1 MTYESPLLD
10 RIDGPEDLTGLDAAA
25 LARLAGEIRERII
38 SVVSRNGG
46 HLASN
51 LGVVE
56 LAIALHRVFRSPRD
70 TIIWDVGHQCYAH
83 KLLTGRRDAFETLRT
98 TGGISG
104 FPRPSESP
112 HDAVET
118 GHASTAISYG
128 LGLAVGRDL
137 RGGTGRVV
145 AVVGDGALTG
155 GLALAGLNH
164 AGHLAKNLVI
174 VLNDNAM
181 SINPNVG
188 AISAYLGRL
197 TTSRLYQLFRREFDR
212 AVERLPVIGNEI
224 SRYIYLFKKALKAIF
239 FTETLF
245 SDLGFEYAGPI
256 DGHDIAALEQVL
268 GNARRLD
275 RPVVVHVR
283 TRKGRGYPFAEGNPT
298 RFHGV
303 SAFSLLDGAIE
314 ESARPSYSE
323 VFSGIVTRVAREDP
337 RVVGVTAAMAEGTG
351 LAALRREA
359 PSRVFDVGIAEDHA
373 VTFAAGLALAG
384 MRPVVA
390 IYSTFLQRAIDQVV
404 HDVAIPGLPVVIAI
418 DRAGLVSGDGETHQ
432 GVFDLAML
440 RCVPGLAML
449 APAGPVEMEAAF
461 RWAFAAERPVAVRYP
476 RAACTPDSA
485 ELSAPFEP
493 GRGVFVRFHQGEVL
507 IVSVGAL
514 LPEAL
519 RAAHLLAQRG
529 IAADVYNLRF
539 VRPLDEE
546 YLASVLSLYGFA
558 AVVEEGTMH
567 GGVGEAVARLASE
580 RGLDTSLR
588 CLGVPD
594 RFLPQATRD
603 ELLAR
608 CGLDGEGIAHEIE
621 NLVTA
626 GPERRTKG
634 SSALTAGEPRG

>member
-1 MTYESPLLD
+1 MSHEGPLLD
-10 RIDGPEDLTGLDAAA
+10 RIDGPEDLAGLDAAD

-83 KLLTGRRDAFETLRT
+83 KLLTGRRDAFATLRT
-98 TGGISG
+98 AGGISG

-128 LGLAVGRDL
+128 LGLAVGRDM
-137 RGGTGRVV
+137 RGGAGRVV

-181 SINPNVG
+181 SIAPNVG

-197 TTSRLYQLFRREFDR
+197 TTSRMYQLFRREFDR
-212 AVERLPVIGNEI
+212 AVLRVPVIGGEI
-224 SRYIYLFKKALKAIF
+224 SRYIFLLKKALKAIL

-245 SDLGFEYAGPI
+245 SDFGFEYAGPI
-256 DGHDIAALEQVL
+256 DGHDIAALERVL
-268 GNARRLD
+268 ANARRLE

-283 TRKGRGYPFAEGNPT
+283 TRKGRGYRFAEDDPT

-303 SAFSLLDGAIE
+303 SAFSLLDGVIE

-323 VFSGIVTRVAREDP
+323 VFSGIVTRIAREDP

-351 LAALRREA
+351 LAALHREL

-404 HDVAIPGLPVVIAI
+404 HDVAIPGRAVVIAV

-440 RCVPGLAML
+440 RSVPGLAVL

-461 RWAFAAERPVAVRYP
+461 RWAFAAERPVAIRYP
-476 RAACTPDSA
+476 RAACTPDCT

-493 GRGVFVRFHQGEVL
+493 GRGVFVRFHQAEVL

-514 LPEAL
+514 LPGAL
-519 RAAHLLAQRG
+519 RAAHLLARRG
-529 IAADVYNLRF
+529 IAADVYHLRF

-558 AVVEEGTMH
+558 AIAEEGTMH

-580 RGLDTSLR
+580 RGLGTALR
-588 CLGVPD
+588 CFGVPD
-594 RFLPQATRD
+594 RFLPQASRD

-608 CGLDGEGIAHEIE
+608 CGLDGEGIARGIE
-621 NLVTA
+621 NLVTT
-626 GPERRTKG
+626 GPLRRAQG

>member
-1 MTYESPLLD
+1 MSHPSPLLD
-10 RIDGPEDLTGLDAAA
+10 RIDGPEDLAGLDAAD

-38 SVVSRNGG
+38 SVVSQNGG

-56 LAIALHRVFRSPRD
+56 LTIALHRVFQSPRD
-70 TIIWDVGHQCYAH
+70 AIIWDVGHQCYAH
-83 KLLTGRRDAFETLRT
+83 KLLTGRRDAFATLRT
-98 TGGISG
+98 EGGISG

-112 HDAVET
+112 HDPVQT

-128 LGLAVGRDL
+128 LGLAVGREL
-137 RGGTGRVV
+137 HGGKGRVV
-145 AVVGDGALTG
+145 AVVGDGALSG

-212 AVERLPVIGNEI
+212 AVQRLPVIGGEI
-224 SRYIYLFKKALKAIF
+224 SRYIYLLKKGLKAIL

-256 DGHDIAALEQVL
+256 DGHDITALERVL
-268 GNARRLD
+268 ANARRLE

-283 TRKGRGYPFAEGNPT
+283 TRKGRGYSFAENDPT

-303 SAFSLLDGAIE
+303 SAFSLLDGVIE

-323 VFSGIVTRVAREDP
+323 VFSGIITRIAREDP
-337 RVVGVTAAMAEGTG
+337 RVVGVTAAMGEGTG
-351 LAALRREA
+351 LAALGREYPA
-359 PSRVFDVGIAEDHA
+359 RLFDVGIAEDHA

-404 HDVAIPGLPVVIAI
+404 HDVAIPGRPVVLAV

-440 RCVPGLAML
+440 RSVPDLAVL
-449 APAGPVEMEAAF
+449 APAGPAEMEAAF
-461 RWAFAAERPVAVRYP
+461 RWAFAAGRPVAVRYP
-476 RAACTPDSA
+476 RAACTPDSGELA
-485 ELSAPFEP
+485 EPFVP

-507 IVSVGAL
+507 IVAVGAL
-514 LPEAL
+514 LVEAL

-539 VRPLDEE
+539 VRPLDED
-546 YLASVLSLYGFA
+546 YLVSVLSLYNSA
-558 AVVEEGTMH
+558 AVVEEGTRH
-567 GGVGEAVARLASE
+567 GGVGEAVARLAAE
-580 RGLDTSLR
+580 RGCGVTVR

-594 RFLPQATRD
+594 RYLSQASRD
-603 ELLAR
+603 ALLAQ
-608 CGLDGEGIAHEIE
+608 CGLNAAGIAGEVEH
-621 NLVTA
+621 LVGA
-626 GPERRTKG
+626 GPSRRAQG

>member
-1 MTYESPLLD
+1 MSHESPLLD
-10 RIDGPEDLTGLDAAA
+10 RIEGPEDLAGLDAAD
-25 LARLAGEIRERII
+25 LPRLAGEIRERII

-56 LAIALHRVFRSPRD
+56 LAIALHRVFRSPTD
-70 TIIWDVGHQCYAH
+70 AIIWDVGHQCYAH
-83 KLLTGRRDAFETLRT
+83 KLLTGRRDAFDTLRT
-98 TGGISG
+98 SGGISG
-104 FPRPSESP
+104 FPRRSESP

-128 LGLAVGRDL
+128 LGLAVGREL
-137 RGGTGRVV
+137 QGGEGRVV

-164 AGHLAKNLVI
+164 AGHLAKNLII

-181 SINPNVG
+181 SIGRNVG
-188 AISAYLGRL
+188 ALSAYLGRL
-197 TTSRLYQLFRREFDR
+197 TTSRLYQLFRREFDQ
-212 AVERLPVIGNEI
+212 AVLRLPVIGGEI
-224 SRYIYLFKKALKAIF
+224 TRYIFRLKKALKAIL

-245 SDLGFEYAGPI
+245 ADLGFEYAGPI
-256 DGHDIAALEQVL
+256 DGHDIPALERVL
-268 GNARRLD
+268 ANARRLD

-283 TRKGRGYPFAEGNPT
+283 TRKGRGYRFAEDDPT

-303 SAFSLLDGAIE
+303 SAFSLLDGVIE

-323 VFSGIVTRVAREDP
+323 VFSGVITRIAREDP

-351 LAALRREA
+351 LAALGREH
-359 PSRVFDVGIAEDHA
+359 PSRLFDVGIAEDHA

-404 HDVAIPGLPVVIAI
+404 HDVALPARPVVLAV

-440 RCVPGLAML
+440 RAVPNLAVL
-449 APAGPVEMEAAF
+449 APAGPAEMEAAF
-461 RWAFAAERPVAVRYP
+461 RWAFAEGRPTAIRYP
-476 RAACTPDSA
+476 RAACVPESA
-485 ELSAPFEP
+485 ELAAPFES
-493 GRGVFVRFHQGEVL
+493 GRGVFARFHQGEAL
-507 IVSVGAL
+507 IVAVGAML
-514 LPEAL
+514 IEGL
-519 RAAHLLAQRG
+519 RAAHRLALRG
-529 IAADVYNLRF
+529 IAVDVYNLRF
-539 VRPLDEE
+539 VSPLDGD
-546 YLASVLSLYGFA
+546 YLASVLSLYGA
-558 AVVEEGTMH
+558 AVVVEEGSQR
-567 GGVGEAVARLASE
+567 GGVGEAVARLAAE
-580 RGLDTSLR
+580 HGLGVPLR

-594 RFLPQATRD
+594 RFFPQASRG
-603 ELLAR
+603 ELLMR
-608 CGLDGEGIAHEIE
+608 CGLDAASIAHEVE
-621 NLVTA
+621 SLLGA
-626 GPERRTKG
+626 GLSRRARG